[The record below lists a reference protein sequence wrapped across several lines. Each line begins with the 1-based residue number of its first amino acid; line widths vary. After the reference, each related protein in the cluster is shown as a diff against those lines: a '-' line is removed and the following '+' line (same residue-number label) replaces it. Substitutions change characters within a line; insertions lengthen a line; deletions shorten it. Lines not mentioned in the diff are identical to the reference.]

1 MMRRIFIF
9 MGMIL
14 GVINVPAKVVLSS
27 LFTDNMVL
35 QQQTEVQIWGV
46 ASFGETVFI
55 CPSWDKK
62 TYTARTDATG
72 AWRVKL
78 QTPVAGGPYSIRFS
92 ERETGLNEE
101 ETLTLHD
108 ILIGEVWFCA
118 GQSNMEMPLK
128 GKANQPIDEAVD
140 MIVHARP
147 SRPIRICTIGQEGAR
162 TPQKECQA
170 RWLKNTPEVVAETS
184 ATAYFFAN
192 YLQEV
197 LDVPVGIIISSWGGT
212 AIQAWMNRETLTSF
226 DTFDLA
232 FLDDTAFI
240 EHPKYQP
247 CMLYNAMI
255 APAER
260 YTIKGFL
267 WYQGESNRKNPG
279 LYRKL
284 HPAFVKMLREK
295 WGQGELPFYYVQI
308 APFAY
313 EGEGIERMVLH
324 GLHL

>member
-1 MMRRIFIF
+1 
-9 MGMIL
+9 
-14 GVINVPAKVVLSS
+14 
-27 LFTDNMVL
+27 
-35 QQQTEVQIWGV
+35 
-46 ASFGETVFI
+46 
-55 CPSWDKK
+55 
-62 TYTARTDATG
+62 
-72 AWRVKL
+72 
-78 QTPVAGGPYSIRFS
+78 
-92 ERETGLNEE
+92 
-101 ETLTLHD
+101 
-108 ILIGEVWFCA
+108 
-118 GQSNMEMPLK
+118 MEMPLK

-313 EGEGIERMVLH
+313 EGEELVGSALLREAQLQNLKEIPNCNMVVTMDIGDRGCIHPARKRRVGERLALLALSGSYGFGGFVPDTPVCQSMEVSEGKAYLTFDCGIE
-324 GLHL
+324 GLAPLGATFSGVQVAGDDRVFYPATAQIEHRTSGGEL

>member
-9 MGMIL
+9 IGMIL

-46 ASFGETVFI
+46 ASSGETVFI

-128 GKANQPIDEAVD
+128 GKANQP
-140 MIVHARP
+140 MKR
-147 SRPIRICTIGQEGAR
+147 S
-162 TPQKECQA
+162 
-170 RWLKNTPEVVAETS
+170 
-184 ATAYFFAN
+184 
-192 YLQEV
+192 
-197 LDVPVGIIISSWGGT
+197 
-212 AIQAWMNRETLTSF
+212 
-226 DTFDLA
+226 
-232 FLDDTAFI
+232 
-240 EHPKYQP
+240 
-247 CMLYNAMI
+247 
-255 APAER
+255 
-260 YTIKGFL
+260 
-267 WYQGESNRKNPG
+267 
-279 LYRKL
+279 
-284 HPAFVKMLREK
+284 
-295 WGQGELPFYYVQI
+295 
-308 APFAY
+308 
-313 EGEGIERMVLH
+313 
-324 GLHL
+324 